1 MEMED
6 DPSQEGEL
14 TSRAPTEDD
23 LVALCRKLNE
33 LDAKYMIIGGFA
45 IIYSGY
51 GRSTTD
57 VDLLMA
63 TDLENESKVFDTLA
77 MLPDQA
83 VRELPPGEVEKYTVV
98 RVADEIT
105 VDLMK
110 SASGIDYAEA
120 SKDIVM
126 RRVQDVDIPF
136 ASPRLLYRMK
146 KNTYREKDQPDLL
159 FLRLQYPEVIES

>member
-1 MEMED
+1 
-6 DPSQEGEL
+6 
-14 TSRAPTEDD
+14 
-23 LVALCRKLNE
+23 
-33 LDAKYMIIGGFA
+33 
-45 IIYSGY
+45 
-51 GRSTTD
+51 
-57 VDLLMA
+57 MA
-63 TDLENESKVFDTLA
+63 T
-77 MLPDQA
+77 LPDQA
-83 VRELPPGEVEKYTVV
+83 VRELPPGEVEKYTVI

-105 VDLMK
+105 VDPMK

-159 FLRLQYPEVIES
+159 FLRQQYPEVIEN